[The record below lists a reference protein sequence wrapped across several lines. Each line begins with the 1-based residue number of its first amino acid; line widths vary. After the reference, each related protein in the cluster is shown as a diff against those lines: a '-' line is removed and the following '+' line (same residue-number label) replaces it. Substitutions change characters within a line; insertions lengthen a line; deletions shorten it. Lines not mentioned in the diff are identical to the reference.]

1 MRSCRFPNRDGT
13 SDEMPPHVLH
23 RRDEWRVIYSILLPS
38 FTAAISY
45 VARLETDNKNE
56 GRPSLID
63 SRGLLHSLV
72 LDVLQVHC
80 CRNPSQGPRACPYM
94 YTYVYVSPF
103 LRVISAFLACLL
115 AFIALACA
123 CLRLLALACACLLA
137 SLRLSWIWPSY
148 YVDMAI
154 IKEPCNLLHCN
165 T

>member
-80 CRNPSQGPRACPYM
+80 CRNPSQGPRQGLVLPFPRPTC
-94 YTYVYVSPF
+94 YVYTCTFHPF
-103 LRVISAFLACLL
+103 SGLSRRSLLAC
-115 AFIALACA
+115 FY
-123 CLRLLALACACLLA
+123 CACLLA

>member
-80 CRNPSQGPRACPYM
+80 CRNPSQGPRQSRQGLVLPFLH
-94 YTYVYVSPF
+94 VYVSPF
-103 LRVISAFLACLL
+103 LRVISAFLAC
-115 AFIALACA
+115 FFYCA
-123 CLRLLALACACLLA
+123 CLRLLACFASSLLDLAQLLRRHGDYQGT
-137 SLRLSWIWPSY
+137 L
-148 YVDMAI
+148 
-154 IKEPCNLLHCN
+154 
-165 T
+165 

>member
-63 SRGLLHSLV
+63 GRGLHIGSTRVRFAL
-72 LDVLQVHC
+72 
-80 CRNPSQGPRACPYM
+80 
-94 YTYVYVSPF
+94 SPGY
-103 LRVISAFLACLL
+103 LGVP
-115 AFIALACA
+115 
-123 CLRLLALACACLLA
+123 CLLA
-137 SLRLSWIWPSY
+137 SLRFASSPGFGP
-148 YVDMAI
+148 AA
-154 IKEPCNLLHCN
+154 